1 MPVSAKHC
9 KPLGIRPKDYF
20 WPLFGLGLAA
30 TIVTISGILLCCIGI
45 YFTMIIAYVA
55 QVMTYRML
63 WNDEQEGA
71 DEDQFV
77 RFWSRRPLR
86 LNLTRR
92 PLLHLAFSERG
103 DFSFS

>member
-1 MPVSAKHC
+1 MSIDVG
-9 KPLGIRPKDYF
+9 LF

-71 DEDQFV
+71 DKDQFV
-77 RFWSRRPLR
+77 RFGRDDLYV
-86 LNLTRR
+86 
-92 PLLHLAFSERG
+92 
-103 DFSFS
+103 